1 MARGGEVVVKAGATI
16 ALDTTLYI
24 TADCAIV
31 GEGDGR
37 AAPVLRVA
45 KGDLIRSVQ
54 EGKALRLAGL
64 RLAAGDG
71 VHDNALRAEGGR
83 LEVWDCV
90 MTDTNK

>member
-1 MARGGEVVVKAGATI
+1 MARGGEVVVVKAGATI

-54 EGKALRLAGL
+54 GKALRLAGL

-90 MTDTNK
+90 MTATNK